1 MERTRFGR
9 LAGRGVAPRGGG
21 VVEKTAGDARWRP
34 RCIARIVAHYHPQG
48 NGVKQREKLV
58 LAVYF
63 IGNGQLLAAM
73 SAARSQHTTTI
84 LGGHS
89 LTEAMLVHT
98 TTIVGLECSFHF
110 VVILIVYDT

>member
-1 MERTRFGR
+1 MLLFIVSRDVIQR
-9 LAGRGVAPRGGG
+9 LLTV
-21 VVEKTAGDARWRP
+21 
-34 RCIARIVAHYHPQG
+34 I
-48 NGVKQREKLV
+48 LV
-58 LAVYF
+58 
-63 IGNGQLLAAM
+63 GNGQLLAAM

-84 LGGHS
+84 LSGHS

>member
-1 MERTRFGR
+1 MTIVNYDTPSFIVSRDVIQR
-9 LAGRGVAPRGGG
+9 LLTV
-21 VVEKTAGDARWRP
+21 
-34 RCIARIVAHYHPQG
+34 I
-48 NGVKQREKLV
+48 LV
-58 LAVYF
+58 
-63 IGNGQLLAAM
+63 GNGQLLAAM

>member
-1 MERTRFGR
+1 MWITCAFT
-9 LAGRGVAPRGGG
+9 
-21 VVEKTAGDARWRP
+21 KKQ
-34 RCIARIVAHYHPQG
+34 CNIVAYGAKTTPILPTRPNAKSSMKH
-48 NGVKQREKLV
+48 NVFMLLFIVSRDVIQRL
-58 LAVYF
+58 LAVVLV
-63 IGNGQLLAAM
+63 GNGQLLAAM

>member
-1 MERTRFGR
+1 MWITCAFT
-9 LAGRGVAPRGGG
+9 
-21 VVEKTAGDARWRP
+21 KKQ
-34 RCIARIVAHYHPQG
+34 CNIVAYGAKTTPILPTRPNAKSSMKH
-48 NGVKQREKLV
+48 NVSCCFIVSRDVIQRL
-58 LAVYF
+58 LAVVLV
-63 IGNGQLLAAM
+63 GNGQLLAAM